1 MTHIS
6 IDTPGVIERVSTLF
20 RGHNDLIQGFNTFLP
35 PGYRIECSRNALE
48 HTTITVTTPAGTTT
62 QSTDGRQTYSVV
74 PPEATVVAAT
84 PPPILPVVQVPAAQP
99 QPEPPVPLS
108 SSPMPFGT
116 SSAAT
121 TLGGMGGNF
130 NGQDRSRQGPAGAH
144 EFHHAI
150 QYVNKIKTR
159 FEDDPE
165 TYKLFLDILHS
176 YRKEQNHDEV
186 CLLLR

>member
-1 MTHIS
+1 MVLTLQRR
-6 IDTPGVIERVSTLF
+6 IDTPGVIQRVSTLF

-35 PGYRIECSRNALE
+35 PGYRIECSSNALE
-48 HTTITVTTPAGTTT
+48 TTTTITVTTPAGTTT
-62 QSTDGRQTYSVV
+62 SSTENNHVHGGLVQPQPSPAVS
-74 PPEATVVAAT
+74 PPPP
-84 PPPILPVVQVPAAQP
+84 PPPIVQVSSAPTQA
-99 QPEPPVPLS
+99 EPPIQLS
-108 SSPMPFGT
+108 GSPIPFGS
-116 SSAAT
+116 SSAASM
-121 TLGGMGGNF
+121 LNGMVGGFGGE
-130 NGQDRSRQGPAGAH
+130 DRGRQGPAGAH

-186 CLLLR
+186 